1 MIAVVASNN
10 KNKVVEIKS
19 FLSDIFEDVKSLKE
33 MNIDIEIEENGSTFF
48 ENALIKAKAIAQ
60 ITNMPAIADDSGLCV
75 DILNGAPGVF
85 SARYAGE
92 PCNDEN
98 NNQKLLKV
106 LEEKKA
112 LTKEDRNAHFT
123 SCVVLYYPD
132 GTYYFGEGKVDG
144 TILFKYQ
151 GNGGFG
157 YDPLFY
163 SYELNKT
170 FAEITLDEKNTVSH
184 RARALTDLISKL

>member
-75 DILNGAPGVF
+75 DILNGDPGVF